1 MAGLPASLMA
11 QRRIRRVLQQCRMSV
26 NTRARSVTEIGSTL
40 ALLFSRRYWWKT
52 LIVLLAMAAM
62 AALGFWQLD
71 RLEQRRAFNQQR
83 RAALAAPPF
92 ELTGAPLPLPPV
104 DLRDRQAVA
113 HGAFDYARQVSIRNQ
128 NYEGQPGVYLV
139 TPLLISG
146 SDKAVLVNRGWIP
159 VGEADPATWHMFD
172 EQQSGSQTGI
182 LQPTRRHPDGTVS
195 EIPQDT
201 VTGWYRLDIEA
212 IGQTLPYQ
220 LIPVVLQLVRGNGE
234 NQNSRSTQTESQ
246 ATIQPR
252 RIQQDLSLDEGNHL
266 SYALQWFGFAITA
279 AVVYIS
285 VARRAETR
293 PQ

>member
-62 AALGFWQLD
+62 AALGFWQMD
-71 RLEQRRAFNQQR
+71 RLEQRRAFNQLRQ
-83 RAALAAPPF
+83 AALAAPPY
-92 ELTGAPLPLPPV
+92 ELTGAPLPPGN
-104 DLRDRQAVA
+104 LRDRQAIA
-113 HGAFDYARQVSIRNQ
+113 HGEFDYARQVAIRNQ
-128 NYEGQPGVYLV
+128 NFEGQPGFHLV
-139 TPLLISG
+139 TPLRITG
-146 SDKAVLVNRGWIP
+146 SDMAVLVNRGWIP
-159 VGEADPATWHMFD
+159 AKETDPATWPIFD
-172 EQQSGSQTGI
+172 EQRSGPQMGV
-182 LQPTRRHPDGTVS
+182 LQPTRRRPDGTVS

-220 LIPVVLQLVRGNGE
+220 LIPVVLQLVPGNGE
-234 NQNSRSTQTESQ
+234 NQNSRSTQTGSQ

-252 RIQQDLSLDEGNHL
+252 RIQQDLSLDEGNHM

>member
-1 MAGLPASLMA
+1 MAGSHQTRLE
-11 QRRIRRVLQQCRMSV
+11 QRRISQEIQQTDKNGNGRALSV
-26 NTRARSVTEIGSTL
+26 REIRATL
-40 ALLFSRRYWWKT
+40 ALLFSRRWWWKT
-52 LIVLLAMAAM
+52 LILLLAMAAM

-83 RAALAAPPF
+83 SLALAAPPL
-92 ELTGAPLPLPPV
+92 ELTGAPLPAG

-113 HGAFDYARQVSIRNQ
+113 YGSFDYTRQVAIRNQ
-128 NYEGQPGVYLV
+128 NYQGQPGFYLV
-139 TPLLISG
+139 TPFLFSG
-146 SDKAVLVNRGWIP
+146 SEMAVLVNRGWIP
-159 VGEADPATWHMFD
+159 VAEADPTTWRNLD
-172 EQQSGSQTGI
+172 ERGSGPQTGI
-182 LQPTRRHPDGTVS
+182 LQPTRLRPDGTVS

-220 LIPVVLQLVRGNGE
+220 LMPVVLQLGPADSNAL
-234 NQNSRSTQTESQ
+234 NSRRSQ
-246 ATIQPR
+246 GETYQSALPH
-252 RIQQDLSLDEGNHL
+252 RIEQDVTLDEGNHF

-285 VARRAETR
+285 VARRSEKR